1 MIHQQLQTKH
11 SLVSILFAVAGL
23 LLFSSCSDNGIG
35 NDDPEPEVESNT
47 IESLEALGE
56 NGQYTFFS
64 LRTGETVSQADSA
77 STDWDLAFNGTTI
90 LTNSGVS
97 GPGSG
102 GAIILDSS
110 FSGVTIAPS
119 EGYSTDT
126 SESLAIPTGTGNGWY
141 SYNFTTH
148 KITPLP
154 DKTIVVKTA
163 DGNHYAKV
171 QIISYYK
178 DNPDLSS
185 EEYQNNSEAYPSR
198 HYTFDYVIQLEEG
211 IRELE

>member
-1 MIHQQLQTKH
+1 MIQSIQTKY
-11 SLVSILFAVAGL
+11 SFLLTFAAVIGLF
-23 LLFSSCSDNGIG
+23 LFSSCSDSGTGIEE
-35 NDDPEPEVESNT
+35 PEPEVESNT

-64 LRTGETVSQADSA
+64 LRTGQIVSRSDSA
-77 STDWDLAFNGTTI
+77 STNWDLAFNGTTI
-90 LTNSGVS
+90 LTNSDIS

-119 EGYSTDT
+119 EGYNTDT
-126 SESLAIPTGTGNGWY
+126 NELLAIPTGSGNGWY
-141 SYNFTTH
+141 NYNFTTH

-154 DKTIVVKTA
+154 DKTIVIRTA
-163 DGNHYAKV
+163 DGNHYAKL

-178 DNPDLSS
+178 DNPDLAN

-198 HYTFDYVIQLEEG
+198 YYTFDYVIQLEEG
-211 IRELE
+211 LRELE

>member
-1 MIHQQLQTKH
+1 MIQTTQTRH
-11 SLVSILFAVAGL
+11 SFLLSLLTVFGL
-23 LLFSSCSDNGIG
+23 LLFSSCSDSGTG
-35 NDDPEPEVESNT
+35 TEEPEVESNT
-47 IESLEALGE
+47 IENLDALGE

-64 LRTGETVSQADSA
+64 LRTGEPVSQADSA
-77 STDWDLAFNGTTI
+77 STDWDIAFNGTTI

-97 GPGSG
+97 GPGAG

-110 FSGVTIAPS
+110 FSGVTLAPS
-119 EGYSTDT
+119 EGYNTDT
-126 SESLAIPTGTGNGWY
+126 NESLAIPNGSGNGWY
-141 SYNFTTH
+141 NYNFTTH

-154 DKTIVVKTA
+154 DKTIVIRTA
-163 DGNHYAKV
+163 DGNHYAKL

-198 HYTFDYVIQLEEG
+198 YYTFDYVIQLEEG
-211 IRELE
+211 IRDLE